1 MGDLG
6 KLIAAKGFKKM
17 PKVQEIANLVTLFAK
32 QRMEESFILCATLV
46 GRYCSAWAEF
56 PKVFLQICVC
66 LHRPTDRSS
75 VHFFSMTSAIFEEDN
90 SLSLFHSF
98 LYFLAKLLFVQ
109 KWEGKKVFI
118 WRLVDHLH
126 FRYSTFFSKNIH
138 LIGAWRILPKQQ
150 NNTFQLTLT
159 AHLGI

>member
-1 MGDLG
+1 
-6 KLIAAKGFKKM
+6 
-17 PKVQEIANLVTLFAK
+17 
-32 QRMEESFILCATLV
+32 MEESFILCATLV

-118 WRLVDHLH
+118 WRLVDHLY

-138 LIGAWRILPKQQ
+138 LIGAWRILPKQHISINIDCSPRYLGALQ
-150 NNTFQLTLT
+150 NKDNETRL
-159 AHLGI
+159 AGMRCGGPNESH